1 MSEVGFIKLPKPE
14 LEQLHKIAEAHGTTV
29 VGMLRRLIKAEQ
41 KAGTIDEDLPG
52 FEAKLT
58 EGQDGRPW
66 VQIHVGGHALPAMD
80 GDKADAFAALIHHHA
95 TARGRD
101 NGTKMSLV
109 DGTTLAVGRRGRAM
123 VFRVERDGAE
133 IVHSTLTDSMI
144 GDFCST
150 ISGAAIH
157 AQYADA

>member
-1 MSEVGFIKLPKPE
+1 MSEVGLIKLPKPE
-14 LEQLHKIAEAHGTTV
+14 LEQLQRIAAAHGTTV
-29 VGMLRRLIKAEQ
+29 VGALRRFIKAEQ
-41 KAGTIDEDLPG
+41 KAGTIEEDVPG

-58 EGQDGRPW
+58 KGEDGRPW
-66 VQIHVGGHALPAMD
+66 VQIHVGGHALPAMK
-80 GDKADAFAALIHHHA
+80 GDTADALAALIHHNA

-101 NGTKMSLV
+101 NGVKMALV

-123 VFRVERDGAE
+123 VLRVERDGAE

-144 GDFCST
+144 GDFCCS
-150 ISGAAIH
+150 ISGAAIY